1 MSKEKKKAPSKAG
14 KIVKTVFSSI
24 AIVILCA
31 ILLVSNTLLPQFGRM
46 VNEILAYKQ
55 GWSASSDLDLEY
67 NKADFTA
74 AESAAIGQK
83 LNEEIAGEGIVL
95 LQNDGVLPL
104 SSGTK
109 LSLFSHSSVDVL
121 VGGYSG
127 SGLTLKT
134 ALESRGFGV
143 NETLWKFYSEGAG
156 KGYTRGVGSISYGRD
171 EDFRI
176 NECPIDVITA
186 DSAVV
191 DSFTGTTA
199 VFVWSRVVGEGRDMP
214 RSMVRHTDIAEDKA
228 KSYLEPDSVELGV
241 LSYLN
246 DHFDNVILLVNSPA
260 VMELGW
266 AKDYP
271 HITAVL
277 QLGLPGT
284 YGLNAL
290 ADILA
295 GNVNPSGHLV
305 DTVAYDAFS
314 SPAAQNYGD
323 FQYVDEAGNLTRY
336 SYLTYAE
343 GIYVGCRYYETRY
356 EDAVLGQ
363 GNAGDYDYEA
373 TVQYPFG
380 YGLSY
385 TAFEWS
391 DFAVTETSE
400 GFEVSVIVKNT
411 GSVAGKDV
419 VQVYLQSPYTD
430 YDKQNGVEKSAVDL
444 VAYAKTKLLNAGESE
459 TVTASFSK
467 EQLKAYDAKGAGT
480 VTYLTRSDWVGT
492 FPKHD
497 GEVSEFEST
506 WGNEI
511 NGADGGSY
519 AYTKTATAAR
529 KGMYTY
535 IKHFALNDQENHRG
549 DTETEWGFK
558 ATPHK

>member
-1 MSKEKKKAPSKAG
+1 M
-14 KIVKTVFSSI
+14 
-24 AIVILCA
+24 
-31 ILLVSNTLLPQFGRM
+31 
-46 VNEILAYKQ
+46 
-55 GWSASSDLDLEY
+55 
-67 NKADFTA
+67 
-74 AESAAIGQK
+74 
-83 LNEEIAGEGIVL
+83 
-95 LQNDGVLPL
+95 
-104 SSGTK
+104 
-109 LSLFSHSSVDVL
+109 
-121 VGGYSG
+121 
-127 SGLTLKT
+127 
-134 ALESRGFGV
+134 
-143 NETLWKFYSEGAG
+143 
-156 KGYTRGVGSISYGRD
+156 
-171 EDFRI
+171 
-176 NECPIDVITA
+176 
-186 DSAVV
+186 
-191 DSFTGTTA
+191 DSFTG
-199 VFVWSRVVGEGRDMP
+199 
-214 RSMVRHTDIAEDKA
+214 IA
-228 KSYLEPDSVELGV
+228 
-241 LSYLN
+241 
-246 DHFDNVILLVNSPA
+246 
-260 VMELGW
+260 
-266 AKDYP
+266 
-271 HITAVL
+271 AVL

-480 VTYLTRSDWVGT
+480 VTYLTRSDWAGT

-511 NGADGGSY
+511 NGADGKLNYSGQYDIDLTDPAVYRY
-519 AYTKTATAAR
+519 AREASHRILYTVANSKAMSGAVHGAKLTGIPTAAVLR
-529 KGMYTY
+529 IVLSVVSILG
-535 IKHFALNDQENHRG
+535 IALLTFFNVRRWTKKPSIIVVDKEN
-549 DTETEWGFK
+549 
-558 ATPHK
+558 